1 MGMFK
6 NYRFYLKD
14 DSLQYK
20 QKKFLRTHIKKNNG
34 NVSSVLTHKCTHVI
48 LDNDAVL
55 SPGELSTAQKY
66 HISIANIDFLWEC
79 LKQGELLSVENYKCN
94 ASSEVTPPPFKRPSS
109 FNVEEDLHS
118 TTENNKEITEH
129 KKFCTE
135 DDNIPHVPQDFEV
148 AKYSIL
154 EKIKSERDKEIVV
167 VELQCFQDHP
177 EFSFLVSANFLLAGG
192 VKTKRHLSRKNTS
205 EEASEYFENY
215 IEELKKQGFLPSENF
230 PPEANLKLASE
241 KLQALLLEDV
251 LGRDNVSED
260 VSTLVELIWMEALG
274 HLKNIL
280 LRPENS
286 ISLNDVSKAEG
297 ILLQV
302 KAALNKGA
310 TTEELKKMMSKFYQL
325 IPHRRMEDE
334 VNQSLLSKKEDL
346 CQLIRDVVNV
356 NEANLSRPNPPSF
369 AKYRALRC
377 KIEHIDE
384 NTREFYNVKEEVL
397 QKNYGKN
404 SVDILNIY
412 RIGRI
417 NETLE
422 FQSKVGN
429 VQSLLHGTPGRNIVG
444 ILSRGLLLP
453 KRLVEDYGIERT
465 DFGNLG
471 SGIYFSDSLSTSIK
485 YTQPTQTDGTR
496 FLVVCDVA
504 LGSCMNMHKKDFS
517 LTEPPP
523 GYDSVHGI
531 QKTEHVISDFED
543 DEFVVYK
550 TSQIKMK
557 YLVKFCISGDRVKD
571 FSPCAVTEW
580 EENRPELL
588 NDHTQLED
596 YTLPDTDPFINI
608 KAGLQDVS
616 GIPIPLEEIHIK
628 GRIMDFVAQI
638 IVFQTYTN
646 KSHLPIE
653 TKFVF
658 PLDDKAAVCGFEAF
672 INGKHI
678 IGEVKEKEEAH
689 QEYREAIKQG
699 HGAYLMDQDT
709 PDVFTVSIGNLPPQA
724 KVLIKIT
731 YITEL
736 SFHHG
741 CASFFM
747 PATVVPWQQDK
758 VLNENLQ
765 DTVEKVCIKEV
776 GMQQRFFLNMSIEMP
791 HVIELITSDTH
802 KLKIKKTD
810 CKAVISTLDN
820 SSLDS
825 KGFSLQIHIGDA
837 YLPRMWVEKHP
848 NKKSEAC
855 MLVFHPDF
863 STELP
868 ERSQT
873 SEVIICLDCSN
884 SMEGSEFLQAKQ
896 IALHALS
903 LVHEKQKVNIIKF
916 GTNYTELF
924 SYPKYSTSNPKLTEF
939 IMSATPTMG
948 NTDFWKTLRF
958 LSLLYPSQGMRNI
971 LLLSD
976 GHIQNE
982 SLTLQ
987 IVKRNVRH
995 TRLFACGIGSTA
1007 NRHILRALSQYG
1019 AGAFEYFNT
1028 KSKYSWKKQ
1037 IEDQMTRIFSPGCSS
1052 VSVKWQ
1058 QLTPNSP
1065 EPMQAPI
1072 QIQALFNNDRLL
1084 VYGFIPHCTQAI
1096 LSALFQDREFQ
1107 TMVST
1112 TELQKTTGTMLHK
1125 LTARAIIRDYE
1136 DGVLHE
1142 DETKHEMKKQIL
1154 KSLIINLSK
1163 ENSIITQ
1170 FTSFVAVE
1178 KRDGNKSLDS
1188 CTPNI
1193 FELIATEDVDFLPYM
1208 DWEVEQ
1214 SEYAMKKKLKR
1225 CAKSYLS
1232 TEQHNFIVPH
1242 KDPSVFKLDSENV
1255 TFGDT
1260 VPCLTTFSAPLH
1272 FQDSPER
1279 ESELQ
1284 SRGIDYSGI
1293 DEGIEEM
1300 EEMDGILFCSLQI
1313 TPGTSPETSADLFF
1327 ASDQDGHSKA
1337 INVAKKDSE
1346 KEVLFHKHENQDRN
1360 YATRFLLSSPV
1371 PPPPVPVVNS
1381 SGLFGSSFAAPRSAF
1396 ALPTTTF
1403 PTTTFIPANSLS
1415 SPTLDQLSADI
1426 FHSPRSPRYLPPF
1439 SFSRTNLSS
1448 NTPLFG
1454 LPPPPP
1460 PPPLGSV
1467 SIAPPPP
1474 LPGSISLPPSLLG
1487 SVSMSPPPPLP
1498 GSGPLLPPP
1507 PPPLGSVSITPPP
1520 PPLPGSISLPPSLLG
1535 SVSMSP
1541 PPPLPGSGPLL
1552 PPLLGSVSLPPPAP
1566 LSSSGPLLP
1575 PLPGSIPPPPPLSGS
1590 FQLCSKSQLNSFEFP
1605 SKMHQPPLIL
1615 KERSD
1620 GPNATP
1626 PDVSLGDKPLIWEKT
1641 KKFASSRGPI
1651 FGLKKDGQLPRP
1663 HQLLL
1668 SPSRDVRS
1676 EAVTSGFSFREKN
1689 SVEQN
1694 VTSSEAKTQKPKT
1707 DMTHRGSWFI
1717 DIKENLMP
1725 WTQVFTLQS
1734 EEGFWKL
1741 SPELGLILNL
1751 NVNNLNIFLVQ
1762 KGIQSLG
1769 LKGKENVL
1777 QLVATFLV
1785 LQLIRIKLELEGIA
1799 VKSLMKLDDL
1809 TTYRS
1814 CAISWSFD
1822 AVKKAVEWVRRTEAQ
1837 YPSLCS
1843 RLELG
1848 KDWDSSTKQL
1858 LGIQPIST
1866 RSPLYKVLN
1875 CSQD

>member
-1 MGMFK
+1 ITMGMFK

-109 FNVEEDLHS
+109 FSKNYYL
-118 TTENNKEITEH
+118 NFR
-129 KKFCTE
+129 FCTE

-154 EKIKSERDKEIVV
+154 E
-167 VELQCFQDHP
+167 
-177 EFSFLVSANFLLAGG
+177 
-192 VKTKRHLSRKNTS
+192 KTKRHLSRKNTS

-596 YTLPDTDPFINI
+596 TDPFINI

-765 DTVEKVCIKEV
+765 VCILFFIFD
-776 GMQQRFFLNMSIEMP
+776 RFFLNMSIEMP

-1178 KRDGNKSLDS
+1178 KRVSIVVNGQINLFFLTNKIRTLR
-1188 CTPNI
+1188 T
-1193 FELIATEDVDFLPYM
+1193 V
-1208 DWEVEQ
+1208 
-1214 SEYAMKKKLKR
+1214 
-1225 CAKSYLS
+1225 KSY
-1232 TEQHNFIVPH
+1232 
-1242 KDPSVFKLDSENV
+1242 
-1255 TFGDT
+1255 
-1260 VPCLTTFSAPLH
+1260 
-1272 FQDSPER
+1272 PER

-1676 EAVTSGFSFREKN
+1676 ET
-1689 SVEQN
+1689 
-1694 VTSSEAKTQKPKT
+1694 
-1707 DMTHRGSWFI
+1707 
-1717 DIKENLMP
+1717 
-1725 WTQVFTLQS
+1725 
-1734 EEGFWKL
+1734 
-1741 SPELGLILNL
+1741 
-1751 NVNNLNIFLVQ
+1751 FL
-1762 KGIQSLG
+1762 LG